1 MPMLKIEDL
10 TYTYAD
16 SNTKSLDS
24 ISLQVEKGEFVAVIG
39 ANNSGKS
46 TLCNAIS
53 GVVPHLYHGEI
64 SGKVWVR
71 DDDCSQ
77 MSVSEIAMSVGLV
90 MQDPVRQLSGVR
102 YTVFEEVAFSLE
114 NRGVER
120 SVMKDRVDSVLN
132 MIGLAELSDR
142 PPHQLSGGQQQKV
155 ALASV
160 MACDPSIL
168 VLDEAT
174 TFLDPQ
180 GVLQIFEIMLR
191 LKKNGKT
198 IVMADQHLEWVAEYA
213 DRVVAMHGGKIVMQG
228 TPADVLTSPRIR
240 EIGLDWT
247 RYTHAASLAKN
258 IGIWS
263 KECGLG
269 VTFEEVVDGLD
280 RS

>member
-1 MPMLKIEDL
+1 MLKIENL

-24 ISLQVEKGEFVAVIG
+24 ISMQVEEGEFVAVIG

-46 TLCNAIS
+46 TLCNAIA
-53 GVVPHLYHGEI
+53 GVIPHLYHGEI
-64 SGKVWVR
+64 SGKVWVQ
-71 DDDCSQ
+71 DKDSFK

-120 SVMKDRVDSVLN
+120 SKMKEQVDNVLN

-142 PPHQLSGGQQQKV
+142 PPYQLSGGQQQKV

-198 IVMADQHLEWVAEYA
+198 IVMADQHLEWVAKYA
-213 DRVVAMHGGKIVMQG
+213 DRVVVMNSGKIVMQG
-228 TPADVLTSPRIR
+228 TPAEVLTSPLIK

-247 RYTHAASLAKN
+247 RYTHVASLAKT

-263 KECGLG
+263 NASGLG
-269 VTFEEVVDGLD
+269 ITFEEVVDGLTL
-280 RS
+280 S